1 MFDTTIILRPPHS
14 RFQFLRP
21 VVFLPSADLG
31 KMAGKDGKG
40 DYTTVDKAKV
50 MAMEEEDETVGLKA
64 TLGLMQGCTIIV
76 GSIIG
81 SGIFIAPG
89 GVLKAGWR

>member
-1 MFDTTIILRPPHS
+1 M
-14 RFQFLRP
+14 
-21 VVFLPSADLG
+21 
-31 KMAGKDGKG
+31 K
-40 DYTTVDKAKV
+40 
-50 MAMEEEDETVGLKA
+50 EEGEGEGEEGVVGLKA

-89 GVLKAGWR
+89 GVLKGGERHCLVKECFIWFLVKHFL

>member
-1 MFDTTIILRPPHS
+1 
-14 RFQFLRP
+14 
-21 VVFLPSADLG
+21 
-31 KMAGKDGKG
+31 MAGKDRKG

>member
-1 MFDTTIILRPPHS
+1 ME
-14 RFQFLRP
+14 
-21 VVFLPSADLG
+21 
-31 KMAGKDGKG
+31 
-40 DYTTVDKAKV
+40 
-50 MAMEEEDETVGLKA
+50 EEEDEGVGLKA

-89 GVLKAGWR
+89 GVLKAGGGGVIWLKSTTTGTN

>member
-1 MFDTTIILRPPHS
+1 ME
-14 RFQFLRP
+14 
-21 VVFLPSADLG
+21 
-31 KMAGKDGKG
+31 
-40 DYTTVDKAKV
+40 
-50 MAMEEEDETVGLKA
+50 EEEDEGVGLKA

-89 GVLKAGWR
+89 GVLKAGGGVIWLKSTTTGTN

>member
-1 MFDTTIILRPPHS
+1 
-14 RFQFLRP
+14 
-21 VVFLPSADLG
+21 V
-31 KMAGKDGKG
+31 
-40 DYTTVDKAKV
+40 
-50 MAMEEEDETVGLKA
+50 VGLKA

-89 GVLKAGWR
+89 GVLKAGLGPSLELLFCFSIVSFSTGTYNRVLLS

>member
-1 MFDTTIILRPPHS
+1 M
-14 RFQFLRP
+14 
-21 VVFLPSADLG
+21 
-31 KMAGKDGKG
+31 K
-40 DYTTVDKAKV
+40 
-50 MAMEEEDETVGLKA
+50 EEEDEEGVVGLKA

-89 GVLKAGWR
+89 GVLKGGECQWLCPFCETVTLTVNFSKERNSVILKVCILC

>member
-1 MFDTTIILRPPHS
+1 
-14 RFQFLRP
+14 
-21 VVFLPSADLG
+21 
-31 KMAGKDGKG
+31 MAGKDGKG